1 VPSAASVKTPSSAS
15 VWKMDVE
22 LEIGAETLDDR
33 DAAALPMAESLASGA
48 AASSITAR
56 SRHAV
61 ELASRLLEFR
71 WV

>member
-1 VPSAASVKTPSSAS
+1 VKTPSSAS